1 MFQPKNKAFDAFL
14 ESFQEIDLPITLTE
28 DLSVLFSAENKPLK
42 SEHIAEFLAPIDS
55 EIDEFTEFVPC
66 FKLKDIH
73 QFEVIVYWKAMLMEH
88 KYVMATYSPAGV
100 SIDVRAVSVISHDD
114 SGVTRSIATIDE
126 DWQIVI
132 AKGVESDDVEY
143 DPTSSKMLVL
153 EIMPDGKI
161 MRGDKR

>member
-1 MFQPKNKAFDAFL
+1 MLQLKNKAFDAFL

-28 DLSVLFSAENKPLK
+28 DLSALFSAENKPFK
-42 SEHIAEFLAPIDS
+42 SEQIAEFIAPIDS

-66 FKLKDIH
+66 FKLKETH

-88 KYVMATYSPAGV
+88 KYVMVTYSNSGV
-100 SIDVRAVSVISHDD
+100 PIDVRTISVIAHDET
-114 SGVTRSIATIDE
+114 GVTRSIATIDE

-132 AKGVESDDVEY
+132 AKGIESDQEEY
-143 DPTSSKMLVL
+143 DPTSSKMIVL

-161 MRGDKR
+161 MREDKR